1 MIDWN
6 LPPAPTKVTD
16 TRSVHWSGLGQV
28 ELDAVKP
35 ENLVDLLEKAIED
48 IIDHGKRTELREREE
63 LERGCF
69 QSELRRFIDEEL
81 WKCWVIEN
89 FDKAKVNE
97 YPESPQIMQYF
108 FEEIK
113 RVSLDMIAEVRDN
126 LDYDWEEKM
135 LLQRLRI
142 IDSFDNF
149 LTMYA
154 DAKEVIF
161 NNFE

>member
-1 MIDWN
+1 M
-6 LPPAPTKVTD
+6 
-16 TRSVHWSGLGQV
+16 
-28 ELDAVKP
+28 
-35 ENLVDLLEKAIED
+35 
-48 IIDHGKRTELREREE
+48 
-63 LERGCF
+63 
-69 QSELRRFIDEEL
+69 
-81 WKCWVIEN
+81 EN

-113 RVSLDMIAEVRDN
+113 RVSLDMIAEVREK
-126 LDYDWEEKM
+126 LDYDWEGKM

-149 LTMYA
+149 LSMYA

-161 NNFE
+161 NNSKE

>member
-1 MIDWN
+1 M
-6 LPPAPTKVTD
+6 
-16 TRSVHWSGLGQV
+16 
-28 ELDAVKP
+28 
-35 ENLVDLLEKAIED
+35 
-48 IIDHGKRTELREREE
+48 
-63 LERGCF
+63 
-69 QSELRRFIDEEL
+69 
-81 WKCWVIEN
+81 EN

-97 YPESPQIMQYF
+97 YPESPQIMQCF